1 LIILCKYFK
10 TDHAQAQTD
19 LNELGISSDYVL
31 FENINVT
38 VHRNNRVDA
47 FRANPTPETDI
58 RLKGKHTVRRTY
70 TRLYCIKRIKN
81 LN

>member
-1 LIILCKYFK
+1 MFEESS
-10 TDHAQAQTD
+10 DHAQAQTD

-47 FRANPTPETDI
+47 FRANPTPDWAI
-58 RLKGKHTVRRTY
+58 FVGRYFRFRYICH
-70 TRLYCIKRIKN
+70 
-81 LN
+81 